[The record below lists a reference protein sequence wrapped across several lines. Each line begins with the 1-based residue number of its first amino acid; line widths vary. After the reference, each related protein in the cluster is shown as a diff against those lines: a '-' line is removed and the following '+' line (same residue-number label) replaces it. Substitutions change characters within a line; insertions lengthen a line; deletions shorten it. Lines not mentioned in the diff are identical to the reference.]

1 MKELLSKL
9 KPTQILMLGFALL
22 IGLGTLLLVLPAAS
36 RSGQSAGLIN
46 ALFTATSAVCVTGL
60 AVVNTAKQWSV
71 FGKIVIISLIQVGG
85 LGFMTLTAIL
95 FIMIGRK
102 IGLRQRLLIQESLN
116 QSTIA
121 GLVRL
126 TKKIFW
132 GTLIVEGTGAAALS
146 LCFIPMYGLKKGITY
161 GIFHAVSAFCNA
173 GFDLI
178 GENSL
183 APLVGHWGV
192 NLVLMLLIVA
202 GSIGFGVW
210 FDVIGAGRKVF
221 RQKRSNHGWFWHT
234 QLHTKL
240 ALVITAGLLFS
251 GWLLIFLL
259 EAGNPKTLGSMPLV
273 DGALAAMFQSVTLRT
288 AGFFT
293 VDFANMR
300 QGSQFISMLLMII
313 GGSPGGTAGGIK
325 TVTVGILI
333 LQVLATVKG
342 RQELEIFDRHIADDI
357 VKRALAVVIIALG
370 VVTGVTLVLTVTERA
385 EFMRIAFE
393 VVSAFAT
400 VGLSLGLSPELS
412 LAGKLII
419 CVTMFIGRLGPVTI
433 AFALADKA
441 GKSTKVKK
449 PEGKLMVG

>member
-1 MKELLSKL
+1 
-9 KPTQILMLGFALL
+9 
-22 IGLGTLLLVLPAAS
+22 
-36 RSGQSAGLIN
+36 
-46 ALFTATSAVCVTGL
+46 
-60 AVVNTAKQWSV
+60 
-71 FGKIVIISLIQVGG
+71 
-85 LGFMTLTAIL
+85 
-95 FIMIGRK
+95 
-102 IGLRQRLLIQESLN
+102 
-116 QSTIA
+116 
-121 GLVRL
+121 
-126 TKKIFW
+126 
-132 GTLIVEGTGAAALS
+132 
-146 LCFIPMYGLKKGITY
+146 
-161 GIFHAVSAFCNA
+161 
-173 GFDLI
+173 
-178 GENSL
+178 
-183 APLVGHWGV
+183 
-192 NLVLMLLIVA
+192 
-202 GSIGFGVW
+202 
-210 FDVIGAGRKVF
+210 
-221 RQKRSNHGWFWHT
+221 
-234 QLHTKL
+234 
-240 ALVITAGLLFS
+240 
-251 GWLLIFLL
+251 
-259 EAGNPKTLGSMPLV
+259 MPLV

-342 RQELEIFDRHIADDI
+342 RQELEIFDRHIVDDI

-393 VVSAFAT
+393 AVSAFAT

-441 GKSTKVKK
+441 GKSSKVKK

>member
-1 MKELLSKL
+1 MKVILSKL

-22 IGLGTLLLVLPAAS
+22 IALGTLLLTLPVAS
-36 RSGQSAGLIN
+36 QSGQSVGVVN

-60 AVVNTAKQWSV
+60 AVVNTLTQWSV

-85 LGFMTLTAIL
+85 LGFMTLTAVL
-95 FIMIGRK
+95 FIIIGRK

-121 GLVRL
+121 GLVRM
-126 TKKIFW
+126 TKNIFW
-132 GTLIVEGTGAAALS
+132 GTLVVEGSGAVALS
-146 LCFIPMYGLKKGITY
+146 LCFIPMYGLKKGIAY
-161 GIFHAVSAFCNA
+161 GVFHAISAFCNA

-178 GENSL
+178 GDSSL
-183 APLVGHWGV
+183 SPLVGHWGV
-192 NLVLMLLIVA
+192 NLVIMLLIVA

-210 FDVIGAGRKVF
+210 FDVIAAGRKVF
-221 RQKRSNHGWFWHT
+221 RKKRSNHGWFWHM

-240 ALVITAGLLFS
+240 ALVITAGLLVG
-251 GWLLIFLL
+251 GWLLLFLL
-259 EAGNPKTLGSMPLV
+259 EIGNPQTLGSMSLA

-293 VDFANMR
+293 VDFAQMR
-300 QGSQFISMLLMII
+300 QGSQFVSVLLMII

-333 LQVLATVKG
+333 LQVWATIRG
-342 RQELEIFDRHIADDI
+342 RQELEVFDRHISDEI
-357 VKRALAVVIIALG
+357 VKRALSVIIISLG
-370 VVTGVTLVLTVTERA
+370 VVVGVTLLLTITEPV
-385 EFMRIAFE
+385 EFMRIVFE
-393 VVSAFAT
+393 AVSAFAT
-400 VGLSLGLSPELS
+400 VGLSLGLSPNLT

-419 CVTMFIGRLGPVTI
+419 CLTMFIGRLGPVTI
-433 AFALADKA
+433 AFALAEKT
-441 GKSTKVKK
+441 GKGSKIKK

>member
-1 MKELLSKL
+1 MKDLLSKL

-22 IGLGTLLLVLPAAS
+22 IGLGTLLLTLPAAS

-60 AVVNTAKQWSV
+60 VVVNTLKQWSV

-95 FIMIGRK
+95 FIIIGRK

-126 TKKIFW
+126 TKNIFL

-146 LCFIPMYGLKKGITY
+146 LCFIPIYGLKKGIAY
-161 GIFHAVSAFCNA
+161 GLFHAVSAFCNA

-178 GENSL
+178 GEDSL
-183 APLVGHWGV
+183 SPFAGHWGV

-210 FDVIGAGRKVF
+210 FDVIRAGRKVF
-221 RQKRSNHGWFWHT
+221 HQKRSNHGWFWHT

-240 ALVITAGLLFS
+240 VLVITAVLLFG

-259 EAGNPKTLGSMPLV
+259 EAGNPKTLGGMPLL

-293 VDFANMR
+293 VDFAKMT
-300 QGSQFISMLLMII
+300 QGSQFISVLLMII

-333 LQVLATVKG
+333 LQVLTTIKG
-342 RQELEIFDRHIADDI
+342 RQELEVFDRHIVDDI
-357 VKRALAVVIIALG
+357 VKRALAVIIIALG
-370 VVTGVTLVLTVTERA
+370 VVTGVTLLLTITEHV
-385 EFMRIAFE
+385 EFMRIVFE
-393 VVSAFAT
+393 TVSAFAT
-400 VGLSLGLSPELS
+400 VGLSLGLSPNLS

-441 GKSTKVKK
+441 GKSSKVKK

>member
-1 MKELLSKL
+1 MKEVLSKL

-22 IGLGTLLLVLPAAS
+22 IGLGTLLLALPAAS
-36 RSGQSAGLIN
+36 RSGQSAGLVN

-60 AVVNTAKQWSV
+60 VVVNTLAQWSV

-85 LGFMTLTAIL
+85 LGFMTLTAVL
-95 FIMIGRK
+95 FIIIGRK

-126 TKKIFW
+126 TKNIFW

-146 LCFIPMYGLKKGITY
+146 FCFVPMYGLKKGIAY

-183 APLVGHWGV
+183 SPLVGHWGV

-210 FDVIGAGRKVF
+210 FDVIRAGRKVF
-221 RQKRSNHGWFWHT
+221 HHSRSNHSWFWHM

-240 ALVITAGLLFS
+240 ALIITAGLLFS

-293 VDFANMR
+293 VDFADMR
-300 QGSQFISMLLMII
+300 QGSQFISVLLMII

-333 LQVLATVKG
+333 LQMLATVKG
-342 RQELEIFDRHIADDI
+342 RQELEVFDRHIADDI
-357 VKRALAVVIIALG
+357 VKRALAVIIIALG
-370 VVTGVTLVLTVTERA
+370 VVAGVTLLLTVTEQA
-385 EFMRIAFE
+385 EFMRIVFE
-393 VVSAFAT
+393 AVSAFAT
-400 VGLSLGLSPELS
+400 VGLSLGLSPNLS

-441 GKSTKVKK
+441 GKSSKVKK